1 MKHLITLFFL
11 GSLLISDTYLE
22 GEILYFQK
30 GCHGC
35 HGATAQG
42 LHQFPKLANQKEKDL
57 IRKFNAYRA
66 DKIKTPQA
74 SIMTGYAKA
83 LTQVEMNTIIYYL
96 VNYKD
101 TSNDERYDDSYDN
114 WGDGGS

>member
-1 MKHLITLFFL
+1 MKPLLSMLIFS
-11 GSLLISDTYLE
+11 SLLLADTYLD

-57 IRKFNAYRA
+57 IRKFAAYRA
-66 DKIKTPQA
+66 DKIKTRQA

-83 LTQVEMNTIIYYL
+83 LTKKEMQTIIYYL

-101 TSNDERYDDSYDN
+101 SNSDERYDDSYDN